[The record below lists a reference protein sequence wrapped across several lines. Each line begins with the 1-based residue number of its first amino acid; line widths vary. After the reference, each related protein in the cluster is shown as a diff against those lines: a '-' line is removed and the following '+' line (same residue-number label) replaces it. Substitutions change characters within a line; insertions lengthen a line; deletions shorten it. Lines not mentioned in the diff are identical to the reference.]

1 TLSATNYDFPVANFV
16 AGTLTVNRSEERRV
30 GKKQSKTYG
39 ADNPT
44 LTDTITGFVGTDTVA
59 VVSGAASCSTTAI
72 TSTGVG
78 TYPITCTQG
87 TLSATNY
94 DFPVANFVAG
104 TLTINKAT
112 PLVCVLPSSTQYS

>member
-1 TLSATNYDFPVANFV
+1 DFPVANFA
-16 AGTLTVNRSEERRV
+16 AGTLTVNAAHLTVTANNQKNS
-30 GKKQSKTYG
+30 YG
-39 ADNPT
+39 AANPT

-72 TSTGVG
+72 TSSGVG

-104 TLTINKAT
+104 TLTVNAAHLT
-112 PLVCVLPSSTQYS
+112 VTANNQ